1 LEEIYSTVRRELS
14 EMEYSATQDIIV
26 QIKEI
31 AKARH
36 LNAAQVKEIVD
47 ATGYVL
53 SDTVYYR
60 IFRDGSELND
70 SFNYEHTLRPILNGL
85 VPYHGDDAVAQARS
99 DAFLAVSRYKDEK
112 IAALEAQ
119 LEHLRDQYETRMAFL
134 RDQIELKD
142 ERMDRKDGIIE
153 KLLDQVLVCGKCT
166 TQGKEKTE

>member
-1 LEEIYSTVRRELS
+1 MARKIAEKAEELS
-14 EMEYSATQDIIV
+14 EMEYSATQDIVV

-53 SDTVYYR
+53 SETVYYR
-60 IFRDGSELND
+60 IFRDSSELKD
-70 SFNYEHTLRPILNGL
+70 SFNYDHTLRPILNAL

-99 DAFLAVSRYKDEK
+99 DAFLAVSRYKDER
-112 IAALEAQ
+112 IAELEAR
-119 LEHLRDQYETRMAFL
+119 LENLREQYETRMAFL

-142 ERMDRKDGIIE
+142 QRMDRKDGIIE

-166 TQGKEKTE
+166 MIDKE